1 MTAALGIQLC
11 MVRTVEQEFL
21 VAIDPK
27 ASGQLAGGLP
37 LPPGASPSAVAVTA
51 CVATRSGSAAAAWGR
66 RSLAS
71 APCCRESSCS
81 NR

>member
-27 ASGQLAGGLP
+27 ASGQLAGG
-37 LPPGASPSAVAVTA
+37 PPGASPSAVAVTA

-71 APCCRESSCS
+71 AACCRESSCS